1 MMTSSLLGS
10 VVALYRYPVKSLRG
24 ERLDA
29 LRVETRGVL
38 GDRLYALRTPEGKLG
53 SGKSTRRFRRMD
65 GLLDLEAAYA
75 GETPVIAFPDSRA
88 ISGDDPAIHDHLSAH
103 VRQPVTLVRED
114 EVSHF
119 DDSPLHLITTAGL
132 RTLGLTAGDA
142 QRFRP
147 NVVIDVPGYGF
158 VEDTWLGRD
167 LLLGDVRLRIT
178 EGAVRCVMIG
188 MAQEDL
194 PEQPDLLRR
203 VGDLHETCFGVY
215 ATVVAPGDIAEG
227 VEARLI

>member
-1 MMTSSLLGS
+1 MMTSSPLGP

-29 LRVETRGVL
+29 LRVEPRGVV
-38 GDRLYALRTPEGKLG
+38 GDRLFALRNPEGKLG

-75 GETPVIAFPDSRA
+75 GETPVIAFPDGQA
-88 ISGDDPAIHDHLSAH
+88 IPGDDPAIHDRLSAH
-103 VRQPVTLVRED
+103 VRQAVTLVRED

-119 DDSPLHLITTAGL
+119 DDSPLHLISTAGL
-132 RTLGLTAGDA
+132 RSLGLAAADV

-147 NVVIDVPGYGF
+147 NVVIDVPGSGF
-158 VEDTWLGRD
+158 VEDTWIGRD

-178 EGAVRCVMIG
+178 GSAVRCVMIG

-194 PEQPDLLRR
+194 PERPELLRH

-215 ATVVAPGDIAEG
+215 ATVVAPGDIAVG
-227 VEARLI
+227 MDARLA

>member
-1 MMTSSLLGS
+1 MMTSSPVGS

-24 ERLDA
+24 EGLNE
-29 LRVETRGVL
+29 LRVEARGVV
-38 GDRLYALRTPEGKLG
+38 GDRLYALRNPEGKLG
-53 SGKSTRRFRRMD
+53 SGKSTRRFRRME
-65 GLLDLEAAYA
+65 GLLDLAAAYA
-75 GETPVIAFPDSRA
+75 GESPVIAFPDGQS
-88 ISGDDPAIHDHLSAH
+88 IPGDDPTIHDQLSAH
-103 VRQPVTLVRED
+103 VGQPVRLVRED

-119 DDSPLHLITTAGL
+119 DDSPLHLISTAGL
-132 RTLGLTAGDA
+132 RSLGLTVADV

-158 VEDTWLGRD
+158 VEDTWIGRV
-167 LLLGDVRLRIT
+167 LLLGDVHLRIT

-194 PEQPDLLRR
+194 PERPELLRR

-215 ATVVAPGDIAEG
+215 ATVVTPGGIAVGTE
-227 VEARLI
+227 VRLV